1 MIIQKFISRLKKLSK
16 NRKGKRK
23 MSEFRKV
30 MNKLKAEKDFCIS
43 VGWTEK
49 AQKINSKMVQLI
61 HENTQKMKAEN
72 FARL

>member
-1 MIIQKFISRLKKLSK
+1 
-16 NRKGKRK
+16 

-49 AQKINSKMVQLI
+49 AQEINSKMVQLI
-61 HENTQKMKAEN
+61 HENTQKIKAGN